1 MGEAHGLAAPL
12 LDHLADRCHCAYLSD
27 LRFLNEKQQRSLA
40 REVEAVS
47 ADAAPLCG
55 VERRAGVSDWPGTG
69 TDSGES
75 QRKNREPP
83 EQMTMAMHQKGVIV
97 SEKPVIEFCRRTER
111 EDLLRQWHL
120 TKESALDA

>member
-1 MGEAHGLAAPL
+1 MDWQRLCWIIWRTA
-12 LDHLADRCHCAYLSD
+12 RHCAYLSD

-47 ADAAPLCG
+47 ADAAPSVG

-83 EQMTMAMHQKGVIV
+83 QQMTMAMHQKGVIV
-97 SEKPVIEFCRRTER
+97 SEKP
-111 EDLLRQWHL
+111 
-120 TKESALDA
+120 